1 MLSDYEMLE
10 KIAESPRG
18 RVHRARHRDSGRLV
32 ALKLV
37 ADPEAA
43 ARETEALTNLQHP
56 GIVRMFDHGEIQETA
71 WLALE
76 WLEGGTLEQ
85 AAPLGL
91 AEWRR
96 LAVDVLGAL
105 VAVHQAG
112 LLHLDVK
119 PGNLMKTGD
128 CWKLI
133 DFGECVPV
141 EQASERAMTGSIH
154 CMAPERFGRAELD
167 GRTDVYALGCT
178 LAFALAGRF
187 VHEGETAPQVITSHL
202 HPPAWEKEA
211 VFAEL
216 PDAWRAWL
224 RSLLSVE
231 RDRRPDAASALK
243 VVTGFA
249 ERAKGGSRK
258 GFLQA
263 MALIP
268 KGPIVEGD
276 GPR

>member
-1 MLSDYEMLE
+1 MPGNERSSGGLAASLRPGQHRDVLSDYEILE

-37 ADPEAA
+37 TDLEAA
-43 ARETEALTNLQHP
+43 ARETEALTTLQHP
-56 GIVRMFDHGEIQETA
+56 GIVRLLDHGKTQEAA

-85 AAPLGL
+85 AAPLSL
-91 AEWRR
+91 AEWCR

-112 LLHLDVK
+112 RLHLDVK
-119 PGNLMKTGD
+119 PGNLMKGGG
-128 CWKLI
+128 WKLI

-141 EQASERAMTGSIH
+141 AQAAERALTGSVH

-167 GRTDVYALGCT
+167 GRADVYALGCT

-187 VHEGETAPQVITSHL
+187 VHEGETVPQVITSHL

-216 PDAWRAWL
+216 PDAWRTWL
-224 RSLLSVE
+224 QSLLSVE

-243 VVTGFA
+243 VVTGF
-249 ERAKGGSRK
+249 G
-258 GFLQA
+258 
-263 MALIP
+263 
-268 KGPIVEGD
+268 
-276 GPR
+276 

>member
-1 MLSDYEMLE
+1 MPGNERSSGGLAASLRPGQHPRVLSDYEMLE

-18 RVHRARHRDSGRLV
+18 RVCRAGHRDSGRLV

-43 ARETEALTNLQHP
+43 ARETEALTTLQHP
-56 GIVRMFDHGEIQETA
+56 GIVRMLEHGVAQEGS

-76 WLEGGTLEQ
+76 WLEGGTIED
-85 AAPLGL
+85 ATPLGL

-141 EQASERAMTGSIH
+141 AQASERALTGSVH
-154 CMAPERFGRAELD
+154 CMAPERFGKAELD

-187 VHEGETAPQVITSHL
+187 VHEGETVPQVITSHL

-211 VFAEL
+211 VFAGL

-243 VVTGFA
+243 VVMGF
-249 ERAKGGSRK
+249 G
-258 GFLQA
+258 
-263 MALIP
+263 
-268 KGPIVEGD
+268 
-276 GPR
+276 